1 MGDEQNVIRAG
12 AAAIVEDGK
21 GNVLIGKRVSLGKV
35 MWVFPGGGI
44 EFGERS
50 RETVVREVK
59 EETGLEI
66 NPEKFLGVVEMILPE
81 MKLHR
86 LVFYYMA
93 KMTGG
98 AENPGG
104 DISELRWC
112 RPEDIEKMENL
123 GDATLPALE
132 LAKQS

>member
-1 MGDEQNVIRAG
+1 MVDSFKTMQERAR
-12 AAAIVEDGK
+12 AIIIQDGFIIL
-21 GNVLIGKRVSLGKV
+21 VKRVRQSDIYY
-35 MWVFPGGGI
+35 VFPGGGV
-44 EFGERS
+44 EPN
-50 RETVVREVK
+50 ETPEQAVLREVK